1 MELLSIRSRT
11 LTMVFPPAVIGNS
24 YHWFGHVPG
33 LFFMLP
39 VRTVPTQNITT
50 HSGYDRVVN
59 KFHADYKQEQIT
71 NPVEDAIGYLFM
83 QPDAAEYPRNRDRH
97 QDQLGSQIVAM
108 H

>member
-71 NPVEDAIGYLFM
+71 NPVRRYRIPVYAARCRRISP
-83 QPDAAEYPRNRDRH
+83 QPRPAS
-97 QDQLGSQIVAM
+97 GSVR
-108 H
+108 